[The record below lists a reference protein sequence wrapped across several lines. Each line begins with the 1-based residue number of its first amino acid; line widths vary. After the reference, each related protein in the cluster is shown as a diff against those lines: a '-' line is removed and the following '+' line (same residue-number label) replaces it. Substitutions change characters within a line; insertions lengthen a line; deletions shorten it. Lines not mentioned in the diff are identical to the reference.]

1 LKTGEG
7 TTMDCRTA
15 LEKIGLKA
23 DGLLP
28 GDAEAELSGHL
39 AGCPSCAAEDAAI
52 SATGPMLRALTGVR
66 AMEKAPAL
74 DALWTRVRAGI
85 EENREARRPSR
96 IARWAWIPAAVA
108 LAVLAL
114 LFYPAGTDRSPYHPG
129 TFDVSVEDVESDVAT
144 VALVERGEDL
154 PTVIWI
160 IEDAKT

>member
-1 LKTGEG
+1 
-7 TTMDCRTA
+7 
-15 LEKIGLKA
+15 
-23 DGLLP
+23 
-28 GDAEAELSGHL
+28 
-39 AGCPSCAAEDAAI
+39 
-52 SATGPMLRALTGVR
+52 
-66 AMEKAPAL
+66 
-74 DALWTRVRAGI
+74 
-85 EENREARRPSR
+85 